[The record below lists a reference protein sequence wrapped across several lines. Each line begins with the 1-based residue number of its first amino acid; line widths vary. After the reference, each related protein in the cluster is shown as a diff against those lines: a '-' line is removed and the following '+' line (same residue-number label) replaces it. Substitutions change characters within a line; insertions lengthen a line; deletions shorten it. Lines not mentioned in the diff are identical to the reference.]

1 MRNLYLNSC
10 KPTMIKSY
18 NYEIIVNI
26 ILMKSIKEVFFLIPL
41 LILGLLKQNPGS
53 YGYELLALMEERHYK
68 YIANFTKGSF
78 YYNLQQLEEKKYI
91 KKVNKSDNTR
101 ETNNYIITELGDK
114 EFQKL
119 MYKYGSKT
127 DYINLSFYAAMLFAD
142 EYKSEDLTKLIEI
155 QIEQTKKKIS
165 LLEQSLEHDETIS
178 TYFRKMLE
186 NSHSHHLVN
195 VKWFEGLLKDI
206 RNEN

>member
-1 MRNLYLNSC
+1 M
-10 KPTMIKSY
+10 
-18 NYEIIVNI
+18 
-26 ILMKSIKEVFFLIPL
+26 IPL

-53 YGYELLALMEERHYK
+53 YGYELLALMEDRHYK

-114 EFQKL
+114 EFEKL

-127 DYINLSFYAAMLFAD
+127 DYINLSFYAAMLFAN
-142 EYKSEDLTKLIEI
+142 EYKSEELTKLIEI

-165 LLEQSLEHDETIS
+165 LLEQSIEHDDTIPI
-178 TYFRKMLE
+178 YFRKMLE